1 VARGGCFLPKRWN
14 NGAVTRFCFIT
25 HPLSRADVER
35 YEPGSAGKGDAIIAK
50 ILSWMPSYAAAHV
63 TGIRTPDGRTTEGWF
78 VMLPLLPAQLLALP
92 REEAYRRINE
102 AIAIGADLG
111 AEIAGLGAFTA
122 VIGDGG
128 VTVAERSPI
137 PVTTGNALTIATAVR
152 SLFRAAAEMDIDPAG
167 ATAVVVGATG
177 SIGSACVELLA
188 PHVRTIVCVARNETR
203 LRKFVA
209 ATAPLVACDLRA
221 ATDLHA
227 AVREADLV
235 LTATSSVE
243 DVIFPA
249 DLRSGSVVCEV
260 SLPHDVSRRV
270 AAERPDVLVIEG
282 GNLHVPGAFAMERV
296 REPGMPFDLGLPP
309 GDALAC
315 MSETMVLALEGR
327 RESYTLGRGIDLA
340 KVREID
346 ALAERAGFTLAGMR
360 AFDTGVTPERIAA
373 TRAARAE
380 PATLRT

>member
-1 VARGGCFLPKRWN
+1 
-14 NGAVTRFCFIT
+14 
-25 HPLSRADVER
+25 
-35 YEPGSAGKGDAIIAK
+35 
-50 ILSWMPSYAAAHV
+50 
-63 TGIRTPDGRTTEGWF
+63 
-78 VMLPLLPAQLLALP
+78 
-92 REEAYRRINE
+92 
-102 AIAIGADLG
+102 
-111 AEIAGLGAFTA
+111 
-122 VIGDGG
+122 
-128 VTVAERSPI
+128 
-137 PVTTGNALTIATAVR
+137 
-152 SLFRAAAEMDIDPAG
+152 
-167 ATAVVVGATG
+167 
-177 SIGSACVELLA
+177 
-188 PHVRTIVCVARNETR
+188 
-203 LRKFVA
+203 
-209 ATAPLVACDLRA
+209 
-221 ATDLHA
+221 
-227 AVREADLV
+227 
-235 LTATSSVE
+235 
-243 DVIFPA
+243 
-249 DLRSGSVVCEV
+249 V